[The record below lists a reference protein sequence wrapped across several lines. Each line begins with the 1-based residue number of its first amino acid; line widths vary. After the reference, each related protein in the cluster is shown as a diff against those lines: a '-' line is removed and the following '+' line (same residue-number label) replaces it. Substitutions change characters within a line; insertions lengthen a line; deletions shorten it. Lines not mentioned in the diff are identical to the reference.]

1 MRRYPQA
8 AGSPFSRRLNSHHA
22 VSGSGREG
30 RIRSSVVLGDH
41 TQRVPKPSVALQDFF
56 TVKQI
61 LNPHAV
67 PFLRRRR
74 ILAGDAFVGEQLQV
88 VPRRG
93 YANVET
99 CRHLAT
105 GRGTVLREKPND
117 GHPRQVPERVNDR
130 LQMSCCL
137 RVGVPGHTC
146 NLAVPAYVLA

>member
-8 AGSPFSRRLNSHHA
+8 AGSPFSRRLDSHHA
-22 VSGSGREG
+22 VSGSGG
-30 RIRSSVVLGDH
+30 AARIRSLAVLRDY
-41 TQRVPKPSVALQDFF
+41 TQCVAKPPVALQDFF

-67 PFLRRRR
+67 PFLRCRR
-74 ILAGDAFVGEQLQV
+74 ILARDAFVGEQLQV

-93 YANVET
+93 YADVEA
-99 CRHLAT
+99 CRHLAA
-105 GRGTVLREKPND
+105 GRGTVLREKPNN

-137 RVGVPGHTC
+137 WVGVPGHTC